1 MSDID
6 DETVHRAAEMF
17 AILANETRINTLRL
31 LAEEEQCV
39 HDIADELDMEISN
52 ISHHLRR
59 MKDTGVVKARKDGRH
74 KYYRVKDDHISTLVE
89 TGVDCAAHRSDGT
102 EDDAT

>member
-1 MSDID
+1 MNDVD

-17 AILANETRINTLRL
+17 ALLGNETRINILLL

-39 HDIADELDMEISN
+39 HDIADRLDMGISN

-59 MKDTGVVKARKDGRH
+59 MKDTGVVRARKDGRH
-74 KYYRVKDDHISTLVE
+74 KYYRVKDEHITTLVN
-89 TGVDCAAHRSDGT
+89 TGVECAS
-102 EDDAT
+102 E

>member
-1 MSDID
+1 MFEVS

-17 AILANETRINTLRL
+17 AILANETRINILRL

-39 HDIADELDMEISN
+39 HDIADALDMEISN

-59 MKDTGVVKARKDGRH
+59 MKDAGVVTARKEGRH
-74 KYYRVKDDHISTLVE
+74 KYYRVTDDHVTTLVE
-89 TGVDCAAHRSDGT
+89 TGAEHVSHRSDKYG
-102 EDDAT
+102 DDVT